1 MKAYR
6 DWFDGLAKIVKII
19 LSIFGIFSLLYRLF
33 IVIEEKAKNT
43 DHLIYLILCIVPII
57 GFVIVIFDI
66 IAAATEK
73 PVPLDFAMMTGK
85 GEAPKGEEAKPEE
98 EAQEK

>member
-85 GEAPKGEEAKPEE
+85 GEAPKGEEAKPE
-98 EAQEK
+98 